1 MNAPPKIDRR
11 EPVIAESWSRSVTDD
26 LERSR
31 RIAWIVA
38 AAFGVIALLLVIALV
53 LMLPLKTV
61 EPYALLVDR
70 QTGNVEALNPLTEE
84 TISANT
90 ALTRSFLMQYVTARE
105 SFVPDS
111 FDQDYSK
118 VTLMSAPEERRAYIA
133 RMSANNSASPL
144 SFMPPGGT
152 IRVELRSISQLD
164 AERALVRF
172 TTIRNDPSSSAQP
185 PQYWAAVVRYGF
197 SAAEMSERDR
207 LLNPLGFQ
215 VLSYRRDPETLPE
228 AVPSAVP
235 SRAAPL
241 GGRQ

>member
-1 MNAPPKIDRR
+1 MNVPPKIDRR
-11 EPVIAESWSRSVTDD
+11 EPVIAESWTHSVTDD
-26 LERSR
+26 LDRSR

-38 AAFGVIALLLVIALV
+38 ATFGVIALLLAIALV
-53 LMLPLKTV
+53 LLLPLKTV
-61 EPYALLVDR
+61 EPYTLLVDR
-70 QTGNVEALNPLTEE
+70 QTGNVEALDPLAEG
-84 TISANT
+84 SVAADT

-118 VTLMSAPEERRAYIA
+118 VTLMSGSQERQAYIA
-133 RMSANNSASPL
+133 RMSANNPSSPL

-164 AERALVRF
+164 AERSLVRF
-172 TTIRNDPSSSAQP
+172 TTIRNDPSSAAQP
-185 PQYWAAVVRYGF
+185 PQYWVAIVRYGF

-228 AVPSAVP
+228 AMPPTAQSGP
-235 SRAAPL
+235 APRGD
-241 GGRQ
+241 GG